1 MPNQRQIKLE
11 VDIEEAGTRL
21 DVFVAGLVPE
31 LSRSRVQQLNAF
43 VNGKAA
49 KNSYKL
55 KYGDEVYIEI
65 PEARPL
71 ELEAEDIP
79 LDIRYE
85 DENMLVV
92 NKPAGML
99 THPTSIEREHTL
111 VSALLFHCKGN
122 LSGING
128 VLRPGIV
135 HRLDRDTSGLL
146 MIAKNDFAHAHLSEQ
161 IRTKTAK
168 RCYLAFVQGVV
179 KDDSGT
185 IDLPIDRHPAQKH
198 KMAVVES
205 GKPSV
210 THWKVLKRCKD
221 MTYVEMSLE
230 TGRTHQIRVHFSHM
244 HHPIV
249 GDPVYGQK
257 SSKYNLHGQALQAY
271 KLSFKKPGTDETIT
285 VEIEP
290 DDDIRKLIRV
300 CQ

>member
-1 MPNQRQIKLE
+1 MSNAKQIKLE

-21 DVFVAGLVPE
+21 DVFVARLVPE

-43 VNGKAA
+43 INGKAA

-71 ELEAEDIP
+71 EMEAEDIP
-79 LDIRYE
+79 LDIKYE

-111 VSALLFHCKGN
+111 VNTLLFYCKDN

-161 IRTKTAK
+161 IKAKTAR
-168 RCYLAFVQGVV
+168 RCYLAFVQGIL
-179 KDDSGT
+179 KEDSGT
-185 IDLPIDRHPAQKH
+185 VNQPINRHPTQKH
-198 KMAVVES
+198 KMAVVEG
-205 GKPSV
+205 GKPSI
-210 THWKVLKRCKD
+210 THWQVLKRCKD
-221 MTYVEMSLE
+221 MTYMEMSLE
-230 TGRTHQIRVHFSHM
+230 TGRTHQIRVHFSYI
-244 HHPIV
+244 HHPII
-249 GDPVYGQK
+249 GDPLYGTKNQK
-257 SSKYNLHGQALQAY
+257 CNLQGQALQAY
-271 KLSFKKPGTDETIT
+271 KLSFKKPGSDETLTI
-285 VEIEP
+285 EIEP
-290 DDDIRKLIRV
+290 DDDIEKLIRIH
-300 CQ
+300 